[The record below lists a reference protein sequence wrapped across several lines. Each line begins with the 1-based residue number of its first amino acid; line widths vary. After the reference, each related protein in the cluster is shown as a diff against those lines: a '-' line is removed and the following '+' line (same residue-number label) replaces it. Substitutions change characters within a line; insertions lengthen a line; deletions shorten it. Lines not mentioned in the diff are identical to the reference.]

1 MSRATVLRAR
11 TASIEE
17 LSRVVTAMRSLAAA
31 QVQEAERALPGIRR
45 CAEIV
50 GNAIARTRPL
60 LGASI
65 APMDVPPRLVV
76 VCSERGFVGGF
87 NEHLIEHAAA
97 MPEAAAGHTWI
108 VGTRG
113 VQLARSRRLATE
125 WTIPMA
131 THARGVFDA
140 ADALAAEIEQRL
152 ARGELGGLAVLAT
165 RHRPGEPA
173 AIERRLLL
181 PLPAVEERLAAALP
195 PLHHLAPVELL
206 ARLVGEYVAGELA
219 RALMESL
226 ASENAARLQAMEAA
240 RHHISDKL
248 GDLRGEANRLRQEEI
263 TAELLDVITGAEAVR
278 AEKGRQR

>member
-11 TASIEE
+11 TANIEE

-45 CAEIV
+45 CADIV
-50 GNAIARTRPL
+50 SNAITRTRSL
-60 LGASI
+60 LGASV
-65 APMDVPPRLVV
+65 ASLDAPPRLVV

-87 NEHLIEHAAA
+87 NERLIEHAAT
-97 MPEAAAGHTWI
+97 MSETAAGHTWI

-113 VQLARSRRLATE
+113 VQLARSRWFAIE
-125 WTIPMA
+125 WTMPMA
-131 THARGVFDA
+131 SHARGVFEA
-140 ADALAAEIEQRL
+140 ARALAGEIEQRL
-152 ARGELGGLAVLAT
+152 ARGELGELAILAT
-165 RHRPGEPA
+165 RHPPGESA
-173 AIERRLLL
+173 AIERRALL
-181 PLPAVEERLAAALP
+181 PLPPSEGRDAAALP

-219 RALMESL
+219 RALMESF

-248 GDLRGEANRLRQEEI
+248 SDLRGAANRMRQEEI
-263 TAELLDVITGAEAVR
+263 TAELLDVNTGAEAVR
-278 AEKGRQR
+278 DQKGQRR

>member
-1 MSRATVLRAR
+1 MSRAAVLRAR

-17 LSRVVTAMRSLAAA
+17 LSRVVTAMRSLAAE

-50 GNAIARTRPL
+50 SNAIARTRSL
-60 LGASI
+60 LGASL
-65 APMDVPPRLVV
+65 APMTVPPRLVV

-87 NEHLIEHAAA
+87 NERLIEQAAA
-97 MPEAAAGHTWI
+97 MPEAIAGHTWI

-125 WTIPMA
+125 WTMPMA
-131 THARGVFDA
+131 SHARGVFDA
-140 ADALAAEIEQRL
+140 ARALAEEIEQRL
-152 ARGELGGLAVLAT
+152 AGGELAGIAILAT
-165 RHRPGEPA
+165 RHLPGEPA
-173 AIERRLLL
+173 AIERRALL
-181 PLPAVEERLAAALP
+181 PLPASEGRDAAALP
-195 PLHHLAPVELL
+195 PLHHLAPDELL
-206 ARLVGEYVAGELA
+206 AQLVGEYVADELA
-219 RALMESL
+219 LVLMESF

-248 GDLRGEANRLRQEEI
+248 RDLRGEANHLRQEEI

-278 AEKGRQR
+278 EEKGQGR